1 VRERGVFGAIF
12 GILIALGL
20 YFAYDWSPKIM
31 KLLPLE
37 WVFLMP
43 TCILALFWLID
54 VFVVKDT
61 PGQAGFDDFNTADA
75 SSGDEGPRQS
85 VVAVFKM
92 LLKNP
97 VIMTIACVEF
107 CSGFLR
113 QAVMQWYRTFAK
125 QTDAALGLKGDFIFN
140 NWGMLLCCAGILGGV
155 VAGVISDHV
164 FQSRRGPVAA
174 ILYAAMFILAIA
186 LTFLYQTAAVGI
198 LVVLMS
204 VCVIGVHGMLSGTAS
219 MDFGGAKNAGIAVG
233 IIDGFVYLGT
243 ATMALVYGLALPK
256 DELTASGEVTGAAAN
271 PDNWLTWPLAMIPIA
286 LIGLL
291 LARKV
296 WHAKPKPKAKTT

>member
-1 VRERGVFGAIF
+1 
-12 GILIALGL
+12 
-20 YFAYDWSPKIM
+20 M
-31 KLLPLE
+31 KLLPLW

-43 TCILALFWLID
+43 ACILALFWIID
-54 VFVVKDT
+54 MFVIKDT
-61 PGQAGFDDFNTADA
+61 PGQAGLDDFNTADA
-75 SSGDEGPRQS
+75 SAGDAGPRMGAA
-85 VVAVFKM
+85 AVFWM
-92 LLKNP
+92 MLKNP

-125 QTDAALGLKGDFIFN
+125 QTDAVLDLKDDFIFN

-219 MDFGGAKNAGIAVG
+219 MDFGGTKNVGIAVG

-243 ATMALVYGLALPK
+243 ATMALVYGLTLPK

-271 PDNWLTWPLAMIPIA
+271 PDNWITWPLCMIPIA

-296 WHAKPKPKAKTT
+296 WHAKPQPKKT